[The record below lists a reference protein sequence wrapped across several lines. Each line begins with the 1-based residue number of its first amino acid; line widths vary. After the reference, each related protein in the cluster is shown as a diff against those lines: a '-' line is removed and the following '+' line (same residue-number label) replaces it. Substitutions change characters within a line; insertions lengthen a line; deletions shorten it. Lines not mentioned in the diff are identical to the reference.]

1 MEISGNLMR
10 AVPIYDHG
18 NTDVLKYEDN
28 FPTPVPNSSEIL
40 IRVKYCGLNHLD
52 IWTRVGIPGTSIVFP
67 HICGSD
73 IVGTLQEDY
82 STFPMGSRV
91 LIYPGISCNNCDNCK
106 SGNVTLCNDFSIIG
120 GLSNYNGGYAEYVS
134 VPKANIVPIPHEIS
148 DEQAATLSISYLT
161 AWNIIKKLQL
171 KRDNTVL
178 VYGASGGLGMAMI
191 QISKALGLKIIST
204 VSDDSKLNYAYSL
217 GSDYVINRNKKE
229 ISLEIEK
236 ITHGSG
242 VDAVVDNA
250 GQKTI
255 ATSINSVRRG
265 GKIAMCGT
273 TTGNVA
279 NFQIRTFY
287 SKKVELYGILIGSKL
302 ELLELIELVI
312 EKKILSRVDSIFSLT
327 EVKDAHDT
335 LERGERLGKVLIK
348 I

>member
-1 MEISGNLMR
+1 MK
-10 AVPIYDHG
+10 AVPIYSHG
-18 NTDVLKYEDN
+18 NADVLKYVDN
-28 FPTPVPNSSEIL
+28 FPTPVPKSSEIL

-52 IWTRVGIPGTSIVFP
+52 IWTRMGIPGTSIMFP

-82 STFPMGSRV
+82 SSIPMGSRV
-91 LIYPGISCNNCDNCK
+91 MIYPGISCNNCDNCK
-106 SGNVTLCNDFSIIG
+106 NGNETLCNDFSIIG

-134 VPKANIVPIPHEIS
+134 IPKMNIIPIPHEIS

-171 KRDNTVL
+171 KKGDTVL
-178 VYGASGGLGMAMI
+178 VYGASGGLGMAII
-191 QISKALGLKIIST
+191 QIAKTVGVKIIST
-204 VSDDSKLNYAYSL
+204 ISDDSKLNFAYSL

-236 ITHGSG
+236 MTHGSG

-255 ATSINSVRRG
+255 TTSINSVRRG
-265 GKIAMCGT
+265 GKIAVCGT

-279 NFQIRTFY
+279 NFKIRSFYPKQIQ
-287 SKKVELYGILIGSKL
+287 LYGILIGSKL
-302 ELLELIELVI
+302 ELLELIGFVN
-312 EKKILSRVDSIFSLT
+312 EKKILSRIDSIFSLT
-327 EVKDAHDT
+327 EVKDAHDK
-335 LERGERLGKVLIK
+335 LERGEQLGKILIK

>member
-1 MEISGNLMR
+1 MK
-10 AVPIYDHG
+10 AVPIYNHG
-18 NTDVLKYEDN
+18 NSDVLRYVDN
-28 FPTPVPNSSEIL
+28 FPTPIPNSSEIL
-40 IRVKYCGLNHLD
+40 IRVKFCALNHLD
-52 IWTRVGIPGTSIVFP
+52 IWTRMGIPGNSITFP

-82 STFPMGSRV
+82 STFTKGSRV

-106 SGNVTLCNDFSIIG
+106 NRNETLCNDFSIIG

-134 VPKANIVPIPHEIS
+134 VPKTNIIAIPHEVS

-171 KRDNTVL
+171 KKDDTVL

-191 QISKALGLKIIST
+191 QIAKAFGLKIIST
-204 VSDDSKLNYAYSL
+204 ISDDSKLDFVYSL
-217 GSDYVINRNKKE
+217 GSDYVINRDKKE

-250 GQKTI
+250 GQKTLM
-255 ATSINSVRRG
+255 TSINSVRKN

-279 NFQIRTFY
+279 NFKIRSFY
-287 SKKVELYGILIGSKL
+287 SKQIQLYGILIGSKL
-302 ELLELIELVI
+302 ELLELIEFI
-312 EKKILSRVDSIFSLT
+312 NEKRILPRIDSVFSLN
-327 EVKDAHDT
+327 EVKDAHDR
-335 LERGERLGKVLIK
+335 LESGKQLGKILIK